1 MEFKVEDVG
10 KKVKDQGGKIY
21 EVVAFQENPSVDLK
35 NIETGNELNI
45 ANRCLIADGMKIY
58 EEKDNWNL
66 ADSLEDIHNNISTV
80 GEIKTFIQKVK
91 EDVRKVNDIDSVDMD
106 NILDKRAGD
115 L

>member
-58 EEKDNWNL
+58 EEKDSHFTSRDRLWCRR
-66 ADSLEDIHNNISTV
+66 I
-80 GEIKTFIQKVK
+80 
-91 EDVRKVNDIDSVDMD
+91 RKWDCQ
-106 NILDKRAGD
+106 LDESYGSGYF
-115 L
+115 